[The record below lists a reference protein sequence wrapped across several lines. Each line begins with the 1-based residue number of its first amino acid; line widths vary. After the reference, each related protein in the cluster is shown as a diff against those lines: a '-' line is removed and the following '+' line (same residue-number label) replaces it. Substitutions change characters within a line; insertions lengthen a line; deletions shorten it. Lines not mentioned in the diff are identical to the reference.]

1 MKVKALVAVAVLAAA
16 VGSVGAQEQQTTL
29 LIAPNT
35 SGCQTLAPYS
45 WIELAP
51 GQKWTQTIDLSACKA
66 SDLGWFR
73 YYGHLGTNNSCNALQ
88 VKDGVVLT
96 AVNLRS
102 QAQYLPMAVSGP
114 KAEEFV
120 LLQVT
125 EPTQFQLTAENTSRQ
140 HLKVRMT
147 WTAMPK

>member
-16 VGSVGAQEQQTTL
+16 VGSAGAQEQQTTL

-35 SGCQTLAPYS
+35 SGCVTLAPYS

-51 GQKWTQTIDLSACKA
+51 GQKWTQTVDLSTCTA

-73 YYGHLGTNNSCNALQ
+73 YYGFLGTNNSCNNLQ
-88 VKDGVVLT
+88 VKDGVVLS
-96 AVNLRS
+96 AVNLRT
-102 QAQYLPMAVSGP
+102 QALYSAMAVSGP

-120 LLQVT
+120 LTQIT
-125 EPTQFQLTAENTSRQ
+125 EPTQIQLTAENTSRQ
-140 HLKVRMT
+140 RVKVRMT